1 ERMFVTTP
9 TSLFVLLL
17 LLFAAPPPT
26 SFSPLSL
33 DDALPIYQ
41 FHALRHRRPD
51 RHQCPGL
58 PLSSLPPGL
67 GLGRGLP
74 CRPGLCPRV
83 RAGALPAHRALCVPR
98 GLSSTGGL
106 HVHVDVPPRRTLSR
120 RRQHA

>member
-51 RHQCPGL
+51 RLQCPGL

-83 RAGALPAHRALCVPR
+83 RR
-98 GLSSTGGL
+98 SEE
-106 HVHVDVPPRRTLSR
+106 RRVGKECRSR
-120 RRQHA
+120 VWTDGEKKKAKRE